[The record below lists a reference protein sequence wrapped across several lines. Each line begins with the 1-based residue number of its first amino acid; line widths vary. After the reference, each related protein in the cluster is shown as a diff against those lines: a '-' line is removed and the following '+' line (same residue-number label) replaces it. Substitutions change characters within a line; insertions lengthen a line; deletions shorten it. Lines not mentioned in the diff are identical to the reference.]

1 MPTLLRINGFR
12 VVIYTAD
19 HEPMHVHVINAE
31 GEAVIVIGRKARLI
45 RSGGMKDKSVQNALE
60 IVQDNAGMLAEAW
73 ETIHGA

>member
-45 RSGGMKDKSVQNALE
+45 RSGGMKDKSIQNALE

>member
-45 RSGGMKDKSVQNALE
+45 RSGGMKDRSIQNALE

-73 ETIHGA
+73 ETIHGT

>member
-19 HEPMHVHVINAE
+19 HEPMHVHVIDAE

-45 RSGGMKDKSVQNALE
+45 RSGGMKDRSIQNALE